1 MSNEHCTN
9 ILKSG
14 CRDNQISEEDFFVE
28 FWGCAYPTEARPAAV
43 RDVTEG
49 VTEIPTS
56 RPAPPARPPGGIPA
70 SGSSS
75 GT

>member
-1 MSNEHCTN
+1 MKR
-9 ILKSG
+9 I
-14 CRDNQISEEDFFVE
+14 FFVE

-56 RPAPPARPPGGIPA
+56 RPAPPGGIPA

>member
-9 ILKSG
+9 ILKVAAG
-14 CRDNQISEEDFFVE
+14 ITKEVKRIFFVE